1 MDAPSEAWRRLLADP
16 AGPDL
21 WRGALLVARDEDPA
35 VDGTQADAR
44 MAMLAA
50 RMVPRLA
57 GASTPVS
64 RLQAFLRGVFE
75 DEDFAARI
83 DAPFSP
89 ADSDVAAV
97 LATRRGLPIA
107 VATVALVL
115 ATRCGVP
122 LHGIGFPGRYLLG
135 AVIDGR
141 ACAFDPVEGGR
152 LVEEDALAS
161 RAAAH
166 AGGEPP
172 DAATMARLLAPASAR
187 GTLLRMLRN
196 LKAGHVAREDWAA
209 VLRICD
215 RQLLLAPD
223 LPEALRDR
231 GLAWLEL
238 GQGQRA
244 AEDLERYLA
253 RHPDADG
260 AQALGRALE
269 QARRSRVRLH

>member
-1 MDAPSEAWRRLLADP
+1 MDAMAEAWRRLLRDP

-21 WRGALLVARDEDPA
+21 WRGALLVARDEGGD
-35 VDGTQADAR
+35 ADEAS
-44 MAMLAA
+44 AEAALDALALRVHA
-50 RMVPRLA
+50 RLA
-57 GASTPVS
+57 GGPSLDAT
-64 RLQAFLRGVFE
+64 AFLHALFMGE
-75 DEDFAARI
+75 G
-83 DAPFSP
+83 FSGAGDDGFDP
-89 ADSDVAAV
+89 ADSDVTRV
-97 LATRRGLPIA
+97 LRRRRGLPIA
-107 VATVALVL
+107 LAVLALVL
-115 ATRCGVP
+115 AARCGVA

-135 AVIDGR
+135 ATIDGR

-152 LVEEDALAS
+152 LLDAAELAA

-172 DAATMARLLAPASAR
+172 DAATMTRLLAPVSAR

-196 LKAGHVAREDWAA
+196 LKAGHVARDDWAA

-238 GQGQRA
+238 GHGPRA

-260 AQALGRALE
+260 AQAIGRALE
-269 QARRSRVRLH
+269 QARRSPVRLH

>member
-21 WRGALLVARDEDPA
+21 WRGALLVARDEGGGLDDA
-35 VDGTQADAR
+35 SADAALR
-44 MAMLAA
+44 ALAA
-50 RMVPRLA
+50 RI
-57 GASTPVS
+57 GAHLEAPAARGDRTG
-64 RLQAFLRGVFE
+64 AFLHALFVLEGFE
-75 DEDFAARI
+75 GSHGD
-83 DAPFSP
+83 PFDP
-89 ADSDVAAV
+89 RDSDVGEV
-97 LATRRGLPIA
+97 LARRSGLPIA
-107 VATVALVL
+107 L
-115 ATRCGVP
+115 ATIALALAARCAVP
-122 LHGIGFPGRYLLG
+122 LHGVAFPGRYLLG
-135 AVIDGR
+135 AVIEGR
-141 ACAFDPVEGGR
+141 TRAFDPVEGGR
-152 LVEEDALAS
+152 RVDEDELAA

-166 AGGEPP
+166 AGGETP
-172 DAATMARLLAPASAR
+172 DAATLARLLAPASAR
-187 GTLLRMLRN
+187 ATLLRMLRN

-238 GQGQRA
+238 GHGQRA